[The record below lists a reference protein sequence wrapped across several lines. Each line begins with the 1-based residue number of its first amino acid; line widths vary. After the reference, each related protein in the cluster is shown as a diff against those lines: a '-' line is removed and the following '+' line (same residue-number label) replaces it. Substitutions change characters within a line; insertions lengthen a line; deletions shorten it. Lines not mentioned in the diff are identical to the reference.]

1 MSVKSDSGTT
11 LDNKNRPRLCHLRKW
26 SYFQGFGFNLHAE
39 KTRNGQFIG
48 KVDPNSPAEAAGLK
62 EKDRIIEVN
71 YVNISNENHQQVV
84 KRIRSGLELD
94 GKNYDNEVVLLVVD
108 EDTDNYYKK
117 LNQVVKSS
125 LDEVARLETPPEK
138 TDDDD
143 NEVVTNSE
151 NHSTNSR
158 MLFTSSFLIKLVV
171 LNFFK
176 IFFWLLSCS
185 FFF

>member
-1 MSVKSDSGTT
+1 MSVKSDS
-11 LDNKNRPRLCHLRKW
+11 DKCRPRLCHLRKW

-48 KVDPNSPAEAAGLK
+48 KVDANSPAEAAGLK

-108 EDTDNYYKK
+108 EEADNHYKK
-117 LNQVVKSS
+117 LNQVVKSNM
-125 LDEVARLETPPEK
+125 DEVIRLETPPEK
-138 TDDDD
+138 KNDDEIENLD
-143 NEVVTNSE
+143 NHND
-151 NHSTNSR
+151 SR
-158 MLFTSSFLIKLVV
+158 KFFYFLILIFIIESSPV
-171 LNFFK
+171 LT
-176 IFFWLLSCS
+176 
-185 FFF
+185 